1 MPPTT
6 RLAATTT
13 SALSGRPMTAL
24 GPGLAY
30 SMSFPFTPIASFA
43 SLVIDRSPVRCE
55 RSQDSPAA
63 RARWRADAADDGGFG
78 GDWME
83 ADLGQSRHAPRPLPE
98 LSRCRVLPPDA
109 EAVAGPVLRDP
120 PPSADSLR
128 GERCHLLAP

>member
-63 RARWRADAADDGGFG
+63 RARWRADAAGDGGLG
-78 GDWME
+78 GGWMG
-83 ADLGQSRHAPRPLPE
+83 AAPGPSPLPPPPRPE
-98 LSRCRVLPPDA
+98 LRRCRVLQPHADGG
-109 EAVAGPVLRDP
+109 AGR
-120 PPSADSLR
+120 
-128 GERCHLLAP
+128 